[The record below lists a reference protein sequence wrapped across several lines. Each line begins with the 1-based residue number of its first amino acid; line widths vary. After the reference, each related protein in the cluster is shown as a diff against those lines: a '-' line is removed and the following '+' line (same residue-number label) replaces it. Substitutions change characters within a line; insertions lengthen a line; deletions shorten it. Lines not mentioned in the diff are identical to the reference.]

1 MSAKNDNSIVWA
13 FFNKINQE
21 KDVAC
26 SKCGKSY
33 KFCNSTSGMIAHIRS
48 AHSEELN
55 DTIMSRASRKRSSSK
70 PPSSYSAAN
79 DAFILLVKNFFS
91 FCDEFISE
99 LSAHP
104 MFFPICE
111 KQMSLQEK
119 KEDSSVSESDDDS
132 EEECDSSADVSS
144 LTS

>member
-1 MSAKNDNSIVWA
+1 
-13 FFNKINQE
+13 
-21 KDVAC
+21 
-26 SKCGKSY
+26 
-33 KFCNSTSGMIAHIRS
+33 MIAHIRS

-55 DTIMSRASRKRSSSK
+55 DTIIERSSSK